1 MIFYGLTMAGAI
13 VEETVAALTGLKA
26 QPVVALTI
34 QLLIAWPLTL
44 WISTRLTNRPWNAFY
59 SFDAFPRA
67 FCVPIILSGI
77 GLCIVLS
84 EAAALIPMPAF
95 VQEFFLD
102 MMSGNR
108 FFAFLGICLVA
119 PVMEELFFRGLVFKS
134 FLERY
139 SVRKAVVAS
148 SLLFA
153 LFHLN
158 PWQAIVAF
166 PIGVL
171 NAWLVLRTGSL
182 VPGMLAHFAT
192 NTTSTFLIFPL
203 GALFGYDYDEMTQRT
218 HFPWQLL
225 AVALAASASGILWLF
240 RLPQRPQNW
249 NS

>member
-1 MIFYGLTMAGAI
+1 M
-13 VEETVAALTGLKA
+13 
-26 QPVVALTI
+26 
-34 QLLIAWPLTL
+34 
-44 WISTRLTNRPWNAFY
+44 
-59 SFDAFPRA
+59 
-67 FCVPIILSGI
+67 
-77 GLCIVLS
+77 
-84 EAAALIPMPAF
+84 
-95 VQEFFLD
+95 
-102 MMSGNR
+102 
-108 FFAFLGICLVA
+108 VA
-119 PVMEELFFRGLVFKS
+119 PLWEELFFRGLVFKS

-203 GALFGYDYDEMTQRT
+203 GALFGYDHDEMIQRT
-218 HFPWQLL
+218 HVPWQLL
-225 AVALAASASGILWLF
+225 AVGLAASASGILWLF

-249 NS
+249 GP